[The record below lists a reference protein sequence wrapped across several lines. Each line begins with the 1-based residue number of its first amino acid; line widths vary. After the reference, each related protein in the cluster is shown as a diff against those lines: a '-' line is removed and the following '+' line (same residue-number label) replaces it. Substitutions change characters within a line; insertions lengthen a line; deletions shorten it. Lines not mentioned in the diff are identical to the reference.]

1 MSLPSGPGP
10 AFPEENTAP
19 ALRKPIRGATDSNS
33 RPRQSAVWGSP
44 IRVHPITMP
53 SQGQHLALRPWGP
66 AQPSS
71 CSNPLFLA
79 PGAPWDPPPAP
90 VVRGPEGALVL
101 RSRDQASTACLKRL
115 KAQYKHC
122 QHEMNFAA
130 ESFEFN
136 FRGKETYAEFRSLMA
151 GEGAN
156 CWHHAPRPSDG
167 RLWFRRL
174 QLGG

>member
-1 MSLPSGPGP
+1 MCVELTRKNEKFPFHFPSFSWQRRGPAAWSSCARSPTSSSRGCSVSLPSGPGP

-19 ALRKPIRGATDSNS
+19 ALRKPIRGATDSNL

-53 SQGQHLALRPWGP
+53 SQGQLLALRPWGP

-101 RSRDQASTACLKRL
+101 RLRDQASMACLKRL

-130 ESFEFN
+130 ES
-136 FRGKETYAEFRSLMA
+136 
-151 GEGAN
+151 
-156 CWHHAPRPSDG
+156 
-167 RLWFRRL
+167 
-174 QLGG
+174 